1 MLKKSVV
8 SLILG
13 VAISSTS
20 FFVGAN
26 AASVVKNGVACAKS
40 GATTVVT
47 FKGVK
52 STYLCTTNPAAAS
65 NPNIAKS
72 GKTWTLKTCVT
83 YYAAAQSQQ
92 DIINQQ
98 LPLIALM
105 SEPDKSTYGTQLKAS
120 QAKLMRVFATI
131 ENNYCKTGL

>member
-1 MLKKSVV
+1 MLKRTVV
-8 SLILG
+8 WLVVGL
-13 VAISSTS
+13 AISSTG

-26 AASVVKNGVACAKS
+26 AAATIKNGVACSKS
-40 GATTVVT
+40 GATAVVT

-52 STYLCTTNPAAAS
+52 TTYVCTTNPAAAN

-72 GKTWTLKTCVT
+72 GKTWTLKTCVS
-83 YYAAAQSQQ
+83 YYAAAQGQQ
-92 DIINQQ
+92 DNINQQ

-105 SEPDKSTYGTQLKAS
+105 SEPDKTKYGTQLKDS
-120 QAKLMRVFATI
+120 QAKLMQVIAAI